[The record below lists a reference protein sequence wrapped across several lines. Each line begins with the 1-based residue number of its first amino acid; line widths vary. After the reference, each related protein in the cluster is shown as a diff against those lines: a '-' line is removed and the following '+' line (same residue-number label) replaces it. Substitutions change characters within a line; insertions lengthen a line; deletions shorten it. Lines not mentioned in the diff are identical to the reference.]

1 MGFLVKLFG
10 GVEKSEVEQMK
21 ASHQAELDK
30 MKKLYAEQIDE
41 IQTAFRAKT
50 ASLKKDLEEYK
61 ENNNTEELS
70 AAHEAELD
78 KMKNCMRNRSMR
90 SRRRSETEII
100 PYRQSYPDIRKRA
113 QLLRKK

>member
-61 ENNNTEELS
+61 ENNLS
-70 AAHEAELD
+70 LIH
-78 KMKNCMRNRSMR
+78 
-90 SRRRSETEII
+90 I
-100 PYRQSYPDIRKRA
+100 
-113 QLLRKK
+113 